1 MRRGGRKLIGQMLI
15 ERGLITQD
23 QLDQALEAQKQST
36 QLIGEILVD
45 LGFVQRQ
52 PVCEA
57 LAEQLRVPFV
67 NVATDAPD
75 AKVVGLLD
83 KETAKRLKSL
93 PFARGDGTI
102 RVAMAE
108 PEDVMAHDDL
118 KMRLQVNIEP
128 MLADPLDLAKAIDR
142 AYKEGGGAA
151 AAAAATPAAPAAPRQ
166 RPQQQPGGGAKP
178 ADRFGMGDM
187 AALAE
192 SIKDS
197 GILGA
202 DTADDD
208 DSEQRIETDRIA
220 DVADEAPIIR
230 IAKVVI
236 QRAVMERASDIHI
249 EPARNGVRVR
259 YRIDGVLHEV
269 MRLPKYVHAPLLS
282 RFKIMSGMNIAERRV
297 PQDGRIHIRHAGK
310 DYDLRSSIIPTTN
323 GEKAVMRI
331 LDKSSIQVGLESL
344 GLLGDMQARVE
355 KLITQPN
362 GMILSTGPT
371 GSGKTT
377 TQYSILNRINS
388 VETNIITIEDPV
400 EYELEGISQVHVNRK
415 AGLTFAIALKYFLRQ
430 DPDIILV
437 GEIRDLETSE
447 IAVQAALTGHLVLST
462 LHTND
467 APSTVTR
474 MVDMGVE
481 PFLIA
486 SSIIA
491 SMSQRLAR
499 RICQECK
506 EEYTPRKDLL
516 LGFGFD
522 PDLPENREQKFYK
535 GVGCESCRFTGYR
548 GRVGIYELMEM
559 NTEIAE
565 LIVKRAS
572 AGQIK
577 EAALAAGM
585 TTLSK
590 DGFAKA
596 CSGLTNPD
604 DLVRVV
610 FTAGGMG

>member
-1 MRRGGRKLIGQMLI
+1 MRRSGRKLIGQMLL
-15 ERGLITQD
+15 EKGLLTQE

-36 QLIGEILVD
+36 QLIGEVLID

-52 PVCEA
+52 PFFET

-67 NVATDAPD
+67 DLSRASVDSNIAM
-75 AKVVGLLD
+75 LLD
-83 KETAKRLKSL
+83 KETSTRHRAL
-93 PFARGDGTI
+93 PVGRGDGTI

-108 PEDVMAHDDL
+108 PEDVMAADDL
-118 KMRLQVNIEP
+118 KMRLQVPVEP
-128 MLADPLDLAKAIDR
+128 LLADPAELTRTIEKVFRD
-142 AYKEGGGAA
+142 GGGAA
-151 AAAAATPAAPAAPRQ
+151 AAPQMPRAQ
-166 RPQQQPGGGAKP
+166 SAAKP
-178 ADRFGMGDM
+178 QDKFGFGDI

-192 SIKDS
+192 TVRDS
-197 GILGA
+197 GMLASDGEDEDA
-202 DTADDD
+202 
-208 DSEQRIETDRIA
+208 EQRIETDRLA

-230 IAKVVI
+230 IAKVII
-236 QRAVMERASDIHI
+236 QRAVQERSSDIHI

-269 MRLPKYVHAPLLS
+269 MRVPKYVHAPLLS
-282 RFKIMSGMNIAERRV
+282 RVKIMSGMNIAERRV

-310 DYDLRSSIIPTTN
+310 DYDLRVSVIPTTN
-323 GEKAVMRI
+323 GEKSVMRI

-344 GLLGDMQARVE
+344 GILPSMMGRVE
-355 KLITQPN
+355 TLIVQPN

-415 AGLTFAIALKYFLRQ
+415 AGLTFAVALKYFLRQ
-430 DPDIILV
+430 DPDVILV

-486 SSIIA
+486 SSVIA

-499 RICQECK
+499 RICQECR
-506 EEYTPRKDLL
+506 EEYQPRRDLL

-522 PDLPENREQKFYK
+522 PDAPENREQKFYR
-535 GVGCESCRFTGYR
+535 GVGCENCRFTGYR

-559 NTEIAE
+559 NEEIAE

-585 TTLSK
+585 ITLAR
-590 DGFAKA
+590 DGFEKA
-596 CSGLTNPD
+596 RMGLTNPD

-610 FTAGGMG
+610 FTAGSSQG